1 MFRTMLTGVIA
12 LSATLAIVASANAEG
27 TAVQGQTQGATIKL
41 QYTQAELHSAQGA
54 KALARRIREA
64 AVQSCSAE
72 APYADALVVESEC
85 REAAINRAIR
95 DLNSPLVADALGRSP
110 TVLAKAGH

>member
-1 MFRTMLTGVIA
+1 MFRTILTGAAA

-27 TAVQGQTQGATIKL
+27 LAVQGQNQGAAIKL
-41 QYTQAELHSAQGA
+41 QYAQADLHSTQGA

-72 APYADALVVESEC
+72 APFADALVVESQC
-85 REAAINRAIR
+85 REATINRAIR
-95 DLNSPLVADALGRSP
+95 DLNAPLVADALGRSP